1 MRCNKKILIVTTTV
15 LFATGCLGLMG
26 AMKYQNV
33 KTEASDIEED
43 DIAKTGVDVT
53 SESMEGETPT
63 EEEKKMDKEV
73 VETYSYKGY
82 EISFIRYK
90 DTKTGEYLSDE
101 EQSDDYGYKKT
112 FRKIIDNS
120 ENSSWSYMLNQI
132 KGKKDK
138 ITAEVDWH
146 RDYSKIVNDKYYG
159 KLMRMCCIKFK
170 SPYSI
175 NYDDD
180 SRELLSIGSF
190 ATVAE
195 SGKYI
200 SGGKVVSWNLSEY
213 SQWNVIA
220 KSKKNEIQA
229 KLEKLKEISGNK
241 EQKKEYVEKVKADAK
256 RELKELYGINFTK
269 EADVF
274 SHVADGNIFFMGQTD
289 DGQKIEMEY
298 DLVGDY
304 ISYFSHIR

>member
-1 MRCNKKILIVTTTV
+1 MRYNKRILMVMTTA
-15 LFATGCLGLMG
+15 LFAVGCFGLMG

-73 VETYSYKGY
+73 IETYSYKGY

-90 DTKTGEYLSDE
+90 DIKTGEYLSDE
-101 EQSDDYGYKKT
+101 EQSGDYGYKKT

-120 ENSSWSYMLNQI
+120 ENNGWSYMLNEI

-146 RDYSKIVNDKYYG
+146 RDYSKIVNNKYYG
-159 KLMRMCCIKFK
+159 KLMRECCIKFK

-175 NYDDD
+175 NYDDK
-180 SRELLSIGSF
+180 SRELLSIGGF

-200 SGGKVVSWNLSEY
+200 AGGKVNSWNLPEY
-213 SQWNVIA
+213 SQWKLIS
-220 KSKKNEIQA
+220 KSKRDEIQA
-229 KLEKLKEISGNK
+229 KLEELKEISKNK
-241 EQKKEYVEKVKADAK
+241 KQKKEYVERVKADAL
-256 RELKELYGINFTK
+256 RELKELYGINFVK
-269 EADVF
+269 EDDVF
-274 SHVADGNIFFMGQTD
+274 SDVAGGNVMLFGQTD
-289 DGQKIEMEY
+289 DGQKIEIEY

-304 ISYFSHIR
+304 IDYFSYIR